1 MKELDVDFIETGPF
15 TFSTTTFIDQHL
27 RFNPE
32 TEIISIYTDHKSL
45 SKAYARFLKT
55 GCLGTKTSLR
65 AMTDALVVNWAS
77 ICLYV
82 RLI

>member
-45 SKAYARFLKT
+45 SKAYARF
-55 GCLGTKTSLR
+55 SE
-65 AMTDALVVNWAS
+65 N
-77 ICLYV
+77 
-82 RLI
+82 RLSR